1 MNFYRAIK
9 NVAGYALITG
19 ATTAFAHVSVE
30 TTGASVSSTYKVGGN
45 ANWSEAPAAGTSTNN
60 LKVPAPL
67 LEVVALAA
75 GTPSQTPMASQPVQ
89 VSGAWVRATVPGQK
103 GSGAFMK
110 LTSKTAT
117 RLVGVSSPVAG
128 VAEVHE
134 MKMDGDVMK
143 MRAVEALDLPA
154 GKTVDFK
161 SGGYHIMLMDLK
173 QNLPPGSTVPLVLR
187 FRDVK
192 GAESRLDL
200 SLPVGLMAPSEARG
214 AGPEV
219 HKH

>member
-9 NVAGYALITG
+9 NVAGYTLFTW
-19 ATTAFAHVSVE
+19 ATAAFAHVSLE
-30 TTGASVSSTYKVGGN
+30 TTGAPVGNTYKVDGS
-45 ANWSEAPAAGTSTNN
+45 ANWNEVPAAGAATRN
-60 LKVPAPL
+60 LKLPAPL
-67 LEVVALAA
+67 LEVVALSAP
-75 GTPSQTPMASQPVQ
+75 TPGQTPMASQPVQ

-110 LTSKTAT
+110 MTSKTAT

-187 FRDVK
+187 FRDAK

-200 SLPVGLMAPSEARG
+200 SLPVGLTAPSEAPG
-214 AGPEV
+214 AGAEV